1 MRVSKRTQEHMA
13 NCADRYQQRA
23 DECALQIY
31 REERQDHPN
40 GGLITMLE
48 IHRDHWQSL
57 AYGARSF
64 ANAYDAQDRAAHGA
78 ANDGSVAR

>member
-13 NCADRYQQRA
+13 NSAARYQQRA
-23 DECALQIY
+23 DECELQIH
-31 REERQDHPN
+31 REERQDCPN

-57 AYGARSF
+57 A
-64 ANAYDAQDRAAHGA
+64 HGA
-78 ANDGSVAR
+78 ASVAKTTGGTG